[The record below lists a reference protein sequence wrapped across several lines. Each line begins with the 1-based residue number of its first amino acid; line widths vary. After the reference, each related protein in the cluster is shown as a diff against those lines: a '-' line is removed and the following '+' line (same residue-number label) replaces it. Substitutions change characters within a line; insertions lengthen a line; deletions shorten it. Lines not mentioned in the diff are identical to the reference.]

1 MASKTQARF
10 SNTTEDSYDWPNC
23 TDVPSRALRIA
34 LVTHSSAILTEG
46 TKLDAKTIL
55 PLTVT
60 ITDDLADTDYD
71 PYRMSNA
78 IHTAINYPVDA
89 LIVSIPDYD
98 VLREPILKAKE
109 HGIPVIAVYTGLQAA
124 KELDILAV
132 MSDEFEAGAILGR
145 QLIHQGVRDF
155 VCISSSF
162 KIPTLAD
169 RCRGVMK
176 AFQDAGIHLN
186 SDIQQRTL
194 HLDKTRNSTL
204 VQSIQTLRDTILD
217 MRSVTGVVYLTSP
230 VFTETGA
237 SLAYALNNT
246 REFVYASFDF
256 GPNMILPF
264 EAGVLHYSVASMLY
278 LQTFIP
284 ILLLYVQDKILT
296 GPKLVNARNAKTMLV
311 QEQWTASTFREYAL
325 KFSVMTGSSASDD
338 HWNALS
344 TGARDAAR
352 SLDWTMTE
360 YRYGSPIRPEVVEY
374 SIEKALSD
382 PFTQGLVIS
391 NSHFSNLNYAVTR
404 TLEQVPNRTSST
416 NKTEQLGCTDRHDDN
431 AQVTVDCNTLIPWN
445 YTTNKA
451 LPVPVVGT
459 GSPVSNLT
467 QFQHLSW
474 VGETGYNAGFE
485 YADAILAN
493 GGRRPICVVS
503 MEMPEQ
509 QMLMCNGLYSRM
521 QQILGPDSLP
531 NFDTFCVK
539 LDMAEFLQS
548 ERKFFELAKVYPYDS
563 LHTTSTTLYG
573 YVRRYNLAINNVS
586 ITTTGRSAYALSDFV
601 DGKVA
606 NVWSQ
611 QSYLNGF
618 MSVFQL
624 AFSTVAQDT
633 TWSFIE
639 TGPTR
644 VNYVCGKGQ
653 MFSLGSDSLSL
664 FCRLPNGAHIGRPY
678 CHPCPGQTFSGSY
691 NSQRCTPCE
700 EGTFTNHTGST
711 FCWSCD
717 DEGQAAPACQKYF
730 LSKQKIK
737 QGHNN
742 TLAVFLPIGLVVF
755 AIATTASFMYCFQKR
770 DRNRRIF
777 DDSWQLSY
785 SKLMGQEPDLS
796 QDDDTFGD
804 SRDGG
809 ASDSVES
816 NLEKGLF
823 PTAKKKPAYGARPI
837 NRFHRSHSTFA
848 VGVNGIQPMDASG
861 NAIGVYRNLPVFIR
875 RIGGSKVNLTRKL
888 RIEIMDVM
896 ELRHPK
902 LVELVG
908 VCLQPP
914 DICIVYE
921 YCSKGTLTEVLANP
935 DLNFNWLFKLSF
947 MSDISRGMEFL
958 QNSKIQCHGD
968 LRSSNCLVT
977 SRWEVKVGGYGL
989 SELME
994 TQGAG
999 YGRSGSATTISIPTF
1014 TITAAQGGAG
1024 GESGT
1029 TLSSTGAVDG
1039 TATGGGGGGGQRN
1052 SVMRASIDSRALSI
1066 GSVVAPLPLSAIEEE
1081 ENEKEGSP
1089 YLIASTAAEIQA
1101 GLWVAPENMT
1111 HKGPV
1116 FHKRNT
1122 KSGDVYSAGIVFN
1135 EIMTRTSPY
1144 EKQLQEMDSVNGLS
1158 ELLDLIKYGGLRPDP
1173 LADDGMDEGVAI
1185 LNNLIRS
1192 CLQSEPMMRP
1202 TFANIQHRLR
1212 LISPDGDMIGGMAA
1226 LLEKYAN
1233 DMEELVRTR
1242 TMHLQT
1248 RTAELEE
1255 ERFRTDALL
1264 VDLKQS
1270 KNQAEAAANAKS
1282 NFLANMSHEI
1292 RTPMNAVIGMSRILL
1307 ESDLSPDL
1315 MDCAETIES
1324 SGNQLMAVIDDILD
1338 FSKIESGNLKLAPEK
1353 LDLPRLLESVCNLV
1367 LMQAA
1372 TKGLG
1377 LTFVIHPDTPIE
1389 VLGDLVRIRQIL
1401 LNLLSNAIKFTEK
1414 GNIVVKLEPK
1424 PKMSRSFH
1432 KTHYEADDEK
1442 ESENSTGGEGGR
1454 AHETSG
1460 LLLNVEHAGSDLSLD
1475 LADSRARSRSETGG
1489 SGSDTGYST
1498 QSSSTPAEKWSS
1510 SRRQDNLG
1518 DNDDVNNNN
1527 HASSSS
1533 SSTDENQVDL
1543 LWSVADQGV
1552 GIPAQ
1557 QIHKLFKSFSQADD
1571 SVTRN
1576 FGGTGLGLAI
1586 SKRLVELM
1594 DGEMWVESE
1603 EGVGSTFYFTTLLN
1617 SPKSSQTVSQQ
1628 LNLAFFKDRTLLII
1642 DDRKVTRT
1650 SWVHQSSTW
1659 GFQKTLVFSIQRGL
1673 DYLKQHRN
1681 EVDVV
1686 LIDVDRPQAKINPGL
1701 AILQQIR
1708 SMPQHGPE
1716 SEGLSPPQSAYC
1728 AAKKPIPCVLVSY
1741 HRRNHPDLSLYSIPP
1756 LSNTTQ
1762 SCSSPSSPISPIP
1775 LTSNSPSSSSLQGSG
1790 GGGPSSKN
1798 KCRRVSKGSSG
1809 SSDSLLSANSPDS
1822 FSHSQSG
1829 CMPNTMNS
1837 GMLVTQPWN
1846 ARKERSSSYS
1856 SPKSNSSGTNS
1867 SSPAAGGSGGSSLSK
1882 CSSPTS
1888 SHHPIMTGLCPSSSF
1903 GSQDD
1908 ASVGHLVKPVK
1919 QSKLLPMFHGLIT
1932 GSWPL
1937 AYSAVPDNY
1946 VHQDQRKKQMETLEC
1961 LLVDDNPVN
1970 QKVISKML
1978 GRFGIVPELA
1988 INGLEAVEKCRARA
2002 EAVAAAAAEEGGD
2015 ASCSSGGGT
2024 KKAVKQYDIVFMD
2037 IWMPV
2042 MSGHEATKEIR
2053 TTVPG
2058 VTSECPLIVA
2068 MTACVMPGDQQKCI
2082 DSGMNRYLS
2091 KPIRKE
2097 ELSKTLEDWLEERA
2111 KAEEE
2116 LRLLN
2121 QRKLI
2126 QKKREILRKRSLAIL
2141 MSRCEFGL
2149 VEAGLP
2155 SATIVTT
2162 EDEDEDED
2170 DDEEQHDGDM
2180 DQGEDDTA
2188 RADEKL
2194 VDSNDGEIFPSLSNA
2209 GSQLLENNRI
2219 AAARQKRRQRERGI
2233 RLSSSTTDPMLLMSD
2248 SEGVLGC
2255 CDGGGGGLKILS
2267 VGAEECRAAR
2277 ARKRNRDGGGGSR
2290 RSHEGSVSIQ
2300 DPVTGDITI
2309 VQGDR
2314 MLGGD
2319 DYDDEDEDSE
2329 VVRADQTPASFADGV
2344 YLERLLSQ
2352 TKLDSFHTAKMHQDG
2367 ASSHRSS
2374 LLSDSASLRTIRG
2387 A

>member
-1 MASKTQARF
+1 
-10 SNTTEDSYDWPNC
+10 
-23 TDVPSRALRIA
+23 
-34 LVTHSSAILTEG
+34 
-46 TKLDAKTIL
+46 
-55 PLTVT
+55 
-60 ITDDLADTDYD
+60 
-71 PYRMSNA
+71 MSNA

-98 VLREPILKAKE
+98 ILKEPILKAKE

-124 KELDILAV
+124 KDLGILAV
-132 MSDEFEAGAILGR
+132 MSDEFEAGRVLAR
-145 QLIHQGVRDF
+145 QLIRQGVRDF
-155 VCISSSF
+155 VCIGSGF
-162 KIPTLAD
+162 KIPTLTD
-169 RCRGVMK
+169 RCQGVLK
-176 AFQDAGIHLN
+176 AFQDSGIRLS
-186 SDIQQRTL
+186 SDIQQRLL

-204 VQSIQTLRDTILD
+204 AQSILALKDTILD

-237 SLAYALNNT
+237 PLAYALNNT

-256 GPNMILPF
+256 SSNMVQHF
-264 EAGVLHYSVASMLY
+264 ETGVLHYSVSSMLY

-284 ILLLYVQDKILT
+284 ILLLYVQLNFGEVVNQDKILT

-311 QEQWTASTFREYAL
+311 QEQWTASTFKEYAL
-325 KFSVMTGSSASDD
+325 KFSVMTGSSSSDE
-338 HWNALS
+338 HWDALS
-344 TGARDAAR
+344 TGARDAAKA
-352 SLDWTMTE
+352 LDWTMTE
-360 YRYGSPIRPEVVEY
+360 YRYGSPIRSEAIES
-374 SIEKALSD
+374 SIEKALND
-382 PFTQGLVIS
+382 PYTQGLVIS
-391 NSHFSNLNYAVTR
+391 NSHLSNVNYAVSR
-404 TLEQVPNRTSST
+404 TLEQVSNRTSSA
-416 NKTEQLGCTDRHDDN
+416 NKTEQLGCTDRHNN
-431 AQVTVDCNTLIPWN
+431 APVTVDCDALIPWN

-451 LPVPVVGT
+451 LPVPVVGI
-459 GSPVSNLT
+459 GSPASNLT

-493 GGRRPICVVS
+493 GGVRPICVVS
-503 MEMPEQ
+503 MDMPEQ
-509 QMLMCNGLYSRM
+509 QMLMCNGLYNRM
-521 QQILGPDSLP
+521 QQILGPSSLP
-531 NFDTFCVK
+531 DFDTFCVK

-548 ERKFFELAKVYPYDS
+548 ERKFSELAKVYPYDS

-573 YVRRYNLAINNVS
+573 YVRRYSSAINNVS
-586 ITTTGRSAYALSDFV
+586 ITTTGRSANALSDFV
-601 DGKVA
+601 EGKVA
-606 NVWSQ
+606 NIWSQ

-624 AFSTVAQDT
+624 AFSTVAQDI
-633 TWSFIE
+633 TWNFIE
-639 TGPTR
+639 TGPAR

-653 MFSLGSDSLSL
+653 MFYLGNDSLSI
-664 FCRLPNGAHIGRPY
+664 FCRLPNGAHVGRPY
-678 CHPCPGQTFSGSY
+678 CYPCPAQTFSDSY
-691 NSQRCTPCE
+691 NSRQCTPCE

-717 DEGQAAPACQKYF
+717 DEGQAVPVCQKYF
-730 LSKQKIK
+730 LSKQKMQ
-737 QGHNN
+737 QGHSNM
-742 TLAVFLPIGLVVF
+742 LAVFLPIGLVIF
-755 AIATTASFMYCFQKR
+755 AIAATAIFMYCFQKR
-770 DRNRRIF
+770 DRNRKIL

-785 SKLMGQEPDLS
+785 SKLMGHEPDSS
-796 QDDDTFGD
+796 QDDDTFGGGE
-804 SRDGG
+804 DGG
-809 ASDSVES
+809 ASGSAES

-823 PTAKKKPAYGARPI
+823 SISNKKPAYGARPTS
-837 NRFHRSHSTFA
+837 RFHRSHSTFA
-848 VGVNGIQPMDASG
+848 VGVNGIQPMDSSG

-921 YCSKGTLTEVLANP
+921 HCSKGTLNEVLANP

-994 TQGAG
+994 TQRTG
-999 YGRSGSATTISIPTF
+999 YERPGSAAIVSTPIVTLTT
-1014 TITAAQGGAG
+1014 AQGGTTGG
-1024 GESGT
+1024 GESGI
-1029 TLSSTGAVDG
+1029 TLPN
-1039 TATGGGGGGGQRN
+1039 TGGGQMN
-1052 SVMRASIDSRALSI
+1052 SVMRASIESRALSV
-1066 GSVVAPLPLSAIEEE
+1066 GSGIPPRPLSAIEEE
-1081 ENEKEGSP
+1081 ENEKEGSH

-1101 GLWVAPENMT
+1101 GLWVAPENMI
-1111 HKGPV
+1111 HKGRV
-1116 FHKRNT
+1116 FHKRKT

-1135 EIMTRTSPY
+1135 EIMTRVSPY
-1144 EKQLQEMDSVNGLS
+1144 EKQLQEMDPVNGPS
-1158 ELLDLIKYGGLRPDP
+1158 ELLDLIKYDGLRPDP
-1173 LADDGMDEGVAI
+1173 LANDSMDEGVTI

-1192 CLQSEPMMRP
+1192 CLQSEPIMRP
-1202 TFANIQHRLR
+1202 SFSNIQYRLR
-1212 LISPDGDMIGGMAA
+1212 LVSPDSDMIGGMAA

-1255 ERFRTDALL
+1255 ERLRTDALL

-1424 PKMSRSFH
+1424 PKMSRSYH

-1442 ESENSTGGEGGR
+1442 DSDNSSGGEGR
-1454 AHETSG
+1454 AHETSR
-1460 LLLNVEHAGSDLSLD
+1460 LLLNVEHAGSDSSLD
-1475 LADSRARSRSETGG
+1475 LTDSRVRLRSESGG

-1498 QSSSTPAEKWSS
+1498 LSSSSSKPAEKWSS
-1510 SRRQDNLG
+1510 SRRQESPG
-1518 DNDDVNNNN
+1518 DNADNGN
-1527 HASSSS
+1527 HASKSRSSL
-1533 SSTDENQVDL
+1533 DENQVDL

-1650 SWVHQSSTW
+1650 SWIHQSSTW
-1659 GFQKTLVFSIQRGL
+1659 GFQKTLVFNIQKGL
-1673 DYLKQHRN
+1673 DYLKQHIN

-1686 LIDVDRPQAKINPGL
+1686 LIDIDRPQAKVNPGL

-1708 SMPQHGPE
+1708 SMPQHGSE
-1716 SEGLSPPQSAYC
+1716 SEGHPPSPKSA
-1728 AAKKPIPCVLVSY
+1728 ATSEKPIPCVLVSY
-1741 HRRNHPDLSLYSIPP
+1741 HRRNHPDLSLYSATP
-1756 LSNTTQ
+1756 LSKSTQ
-1762 SCSSPSSPISPIP
+1762 GCFSPISPISPIP
-1775 LTSNSPSSSSLQGSG
+1775 MTSSPPNSCGSQGEEVPST
-1790 GGGPSSKN
+1790 KN
-1798 KCRRVSKGSSG
+1798 KSRKGSKGSGG
-1809 SSDSLLSANSPDS
+1809 SSDSLLSADSPDS
-1822 FSHSQSG
+1822 FRHPHSG

-1837 GMLVTQPWN
+1837 GMLVAQPWN
-1846 ARKERSSSYS
+1846 ARKERSSSYL
-1856 SPKSNSSGTNS
+1856 SPKGSSGCTS
-1867 SSPAAGGSGGSSLSK
+1867 SNNTGAGAGSSDGSLSK

-1888 SHHPIMTGLCPSSSF
+1888 SHYPTITGLSPSSSF
-1903 GSQDD
+1903 DSQED
-1908 ASVGHLVKPVK
+1908 ASVGHLIKPVK
-1919 QSKLLPMFHGLIT
+1919 QSKLLPMFHGLMT

-1937 AYSAVPDNY
+1937 ACSTVPDND
-1946 VHQDQRKKQMETLEC
+1946 VRKDQRKKQMETLEC

-1978 GRFGIVPELA
+1978 SRIGIVPELA

-2002 EAVAAAAAEEGGD
+2002 EAVAAAAAAECSGD
-2015 ASCSSGGGT
+2015 TTLAGGGA
-2024 KKAVKQYDIVFMD
+2024 KKAVKQYDIIFMD

-2042 MSGHEATKEIR
+2042 MSGHEATKVIR
-2053 TTVPG
+2053 TSVPG
-2058 VTSECPLIVA
+2058 VTSESPLIVA

-2097 ELSKTLEDWLEERA
+2097 ELSKTLENWLDERA
-2111 KAEEE
+2111 KAEDE

-2126 QKKREILRKRSLAIL
+2126 QKKKREILQKRSLAIL
-2141 MSRCEFGL
+2141 TSGCEFGQ
-2149 VEAGLP
+2149 VEAGQP
-2155 SATIVTT
+2155 SATLISA
-2162 EDEDEDED
+2162 EDDDDD
-2170 DDEEQHDGDM
+2170 DDEEEEEEDEEDEEEEQNDEDM
-2180 DQGEDDTA
+2180 DQGDEDGL
-2188 RADEKL
+2188 RVSEEL
-2194 VDSNDGEIFPSLSNA
+2194 VDSNDGEVIIDLSNA
-2209 GSQLLENNRI
+2209 GSQLLENNHI
-2219 AAARQKRRQRERGI
+2219 AAARQKRRQRERRI
-2233 RLSSSTTDPMLLMSD
+2233 RSHSSINDPMLLMSD

-2255 CDGGGGGLKILS
+2255 CDGGGGGLKIFS
-2267 VGAEECRAAR
+2267 VGGAEECRTAR
-2277 ARKRNRDGGGGSR
+2277 ARKRSKDGGRSR
-2290 RSHEGSVSIQ
+2290 GGSVSIQ
-2300 DPVTGDITI
+2300 DPMTGDIAL
-2309 VQGDR
+2309 VQEDR
-2314 MLGGD
+2314 MLDAD
-2319 DYDDEDEDSE
+2319 DDDGSEDDSE
-2329 VVRADQTPASFADGV
+2329 ETNQVPTSFADGV

-2352 TKLDSFHTAKMHQDG
+2352 TTLDSFHTAKTHQDG
-2367 ASSHRSS
+2367 TSSHRSS
-2374 LLSDSASLRTIRG
+2374 LVSDSASVRTIRG